1 MISQKRAILNLGY
14 LINICSLILS
24 AAIVYDQFGLGWLIF
39 GLTFFPGM
47 WIFIPFYA
55 AFELK
60 EFWPLIILMFGII
73 VPIYWVITNPKAPD

>member
-1 MISQKRAILNLGY
+1 
-14 LINICSLILS
+14 
-24 AAIVYDQFGLGWLIF
+24 
-39 GLTFFPGM
+39 M